1 MASPTA
7 TTTLGKRRR
16 STRLTGELQLTT
28 FTLDHRE
35 RPHTNSLQDEEITLG
50 PLAVKR
56 TRRSLRIHPEIHHE
70 PDHIQAEKEKAASP
84 PKPIADDIENHKEN
98 RKPTQEDDN
107 SEEVIIEAQTPSKS
121 LLRRRKSIIAS
132 PPKTAPVTP
141 STPRH
146 YDVFAKAAVTTP
158 RHRVMSVGKLSRR
171 MTPSTPMTP
180 AASQTVYHQARQLFS
195 RSADPGELIGRDDER
210 DKLNTFLDRCTTT
223 HPSGCLYVSGPP
235 GTGKSAIVNKVT
247 DKFASETSTVR
258 KAYIN
263 CMSIKSSKDL
273 YVTLLDQLVS
283 QDADKEDLSTETDVV
298 AALQKLILPKKKTQD
313 VLLVVL
319 DEIDHILTLDPES
332 LYSLFEWSLEKK
344 NSRLALIGIANALD
358 LTDRFLPRLKSR
370 NLKPEL
376 LPILP
381 YTAPQVKNIIIT
393 RLKSLLPGGTPK
405 DPNYI
410 PFFHPAAI
418 ELCSRKVSSQ
428 TGDLR
433 RAFEIC
439 RRAIDLVES
448 ETRLKHENEV
458 KETMLQMSPSK
469 KRSVLGENTNLSSA
483 SAAPSLFRSISTTS
497 AKPSASVS
505 ASLLKSLQ
513 ALTPATAPRVSIAHL
528 SKVTA
533 AAFSNGTTQRLKTL
547 NLQQKAALCALVAIE
562 KRNREALHNTNSA
575 SASASA
581 SFSSVTATGTNT
593 PSRRTTSTD
602 SPIAPTVKTL
612 FEAYTKLCKMDSLLH
627 PLSSSEFREVVSSL
641 ETLGLITQVDG
652 KTGSFIT
659 ASPGGGFGGLG
670 GLGTPKRGGG
680 KKKKDVFGMGGGGLV
695 AGDEKRVAA
704 CVGEREVE
712 QTLLKEDGAGTG
724 ILRGILSGEA
734 LDE

>member
-1 MASPTA
+1 MASPSA
-7 TTTLGKRRR
+7 PTTLGKRRR
-16 STRLTGELQLTT
+16 STRLT
-28 FTLDHRE
+28 
-35 RPHTNSLQDEEITLG
+35 DEEITLG

-84 PKPIADDIENHKEN
+84 PKPTADEDVENHKEN
-98 RKPTQEDDN
+98 RKPTGDEDEDRK
-107 SEEVIIEAQTPSKS
+107 EAETPAKS
-121 LLRRRKSIIAS
+121 LLRRRKSVIAS

-146 YDVFAKAAVTTP
+146 YDVFARVPVTTP

-210 DKLNTFLDRCTTT
+210 EKLNTFLDCCTTA

-283 QDADKEDLSTETDVV
+283 KDEDKEELSTESDVV
-298 AALQKLILPKKKTQD
+298 AALQKLILPRKKTQD
-313 VLLVVL
+313 VFLVVL

-458 KETMLQMSPSK
+458 KEQMLQMSPSK
-469 KRSVLGENTNLSSA
+469 KRVLGENTNLSSA
-483 SAAPSLFRSISTTS
+483 PAPSSLFRSISTG
-497 AKPSASVS
+497 PSASVS

-513 ALTPATAPRVSIAHL
+513 ALTPATAPRVSIADL

-562 KRNREALHNTNSA
+562 KRNRAAQSEALNSA
-575 SASASA
+575 SASFAS
-581 SFSSVTATGTNT
+581 TTGT
-593 PSRRTTSTD
+593 PSRKQEA
-602 SPIAPTVKTL
+602 PIAPTVKTL
-612 FEAYTKLCKMDSLLH
+612 FEAYTKLCKQDSLLH

-641 ETLGLITQVDG
+641 ETLSLITPVDG
-652 KTGSFIT
+652 KTGSFT
-659 ASPGGGFGGLG
+659 ALGYSSPGV
-670 GLGTPKRGGG
+670 GTPKRGG
-680 KKKKDVFGMGGGGLV
+680 KKKKDVFGMGGALV
-695 AGDEKRVAA
+695 AGDEKRVAS

-712 QTLLKEDGAGTG
+712 QTLLKDDGAGVG

-734 LDE
+734 LDD

>member
-1 MASPTA
+1 MTSPSAS
-7 TTTLGKRRR
+7 TTLGKRRR
-16 STRLTGELQLTT
+16 STRLTGGPQLTT
-28 FTLDHRE
+28 PSRLALGSI
-35 RPHTNSLQDEEITLG
+35 HTDTLQDEEITLG

-84 PKPIADDIENHKEN
+84 PKPIADDVENHKEN
-98 RKPTQEDDN
+98 RKPSEDN
-107 SEEVIIEAQTPSKS
+107 SEEVINEAETPSKS

-210 DKLNTFLDRCTTT
+210 EKLNTFLDRCTTA

-235 GTGKSAIVNKVT
+235 GTGKSAIVNNVT

-283 QDADKEDLSTETDVV
+283 QDEDKEELSTESDVV
-298 AALQKLILPKKKTQD
+298 AALQRLILPKKKTQD
-313 VLLVVL
+313 VFLVVL

-332 LYSLFEWSLEKK
+332 LYSFFEWSLEKK

-458 KETMLQMSPSK
+458 KEQMLQMSPSK
-469 KRSVLGENTNLSSA
+469 KSVLGENTNLSSG
-483 SAAPSLFRSISTTS
+483 SAPSSSLFRSITSTG
-497 AKPSASVS
+497 KPSASVS

-513 ALTPATAPRVSIAHL
+513 ALTSATAPRVSIAHL

-562 KRNREALHNTNSA
+562 KRNRAAQSEALNSA
-575 SASASA
+575 SASFTS
-581 SFSSVTATGTNT
+581 TTGTGT
-593 PSRRTTSTD
+593 PSRKQAET
-602 SPIAPTVKTL
+602 PIAPTVKTL
-612 FEAYTKLCKMDSLLH
+612 YEAYTKLCKQDSLLH

-641 ETLGLITQVDG
+641 ETLSLITPVDG
-652 KTGSFIT
+652 KTGLFT
-659 ASPGGGFGGLG
+659 ALGYSSPGV
-670 GLGTPKRGGG
+670 GTPKRGG
-680 KKKKDVFGMGGGGLV
+680 KKKKDVFGMGGALV
-695 AGDEKRVAA
+695 AGDEKRVAS

-724 ILRGILSGEA
+724 ILSVILSGEA
-734 LDE
+734 LDD

>member
-1 MASPTA
+1 MASPSA

-16 STRLTGELQLTT
+16 STRLT
-28 FTLDHRE
+28 
-35 RPHTNSLQDEEITLG
+35 G

-84 PKPIADDIENHKEN
+84 PKPVADEDVANHKEN
-98 RKPTQEDDN
+98 RKPTGDEEEDR
-107 SEEVIIEAQTPSKS
+107 IEAETPSKS
-121 LLRRRKSIIAS
+121 LLRRRKSVIAS

-146 YDVFAKAAVTTP
+146 YDVFARVPVTTP

-195 RSADPGELIGRDDER
+195 RSADPGELVGRDDER
-210 DKLNTFLDRCTTT
+210 EKLNTFLDRCTTT

-273 YVTLLDQLVS
+273 YVTLLDQLAS
-283 QDADKEDLSTETDVV
+283 KDEDKEELSTESDVV

-313 VLLVVL
+313 VFLVVL

-332 LYSLFEWSLEKK
+332 LYSLLEWSLEKK

-448 ETRLKHENEV
+448 EIRLKHENEV
-458 KETMLQMSPSK
+458 KEQMLQMSPSK
-469 KRSVLGENTNLSSA
+469 KRVLGENTNLSSA
-483 SAAPSLFRSISTTS
+483 PAPSSLFRSISTG
-497 AKPSASVS
+497 PSASVS

-562 KRNREALHNTNSA
+562 KRNRAAQSEAFNSA
-575 SASASA
+575 SASFTS
-581 SFSSVTATGTNT
+581 TTGT
-593 PSRRTTSTD
+593 PSRKQEA
-602 SPIAPTVKTL
+602 PIAPTVKTL
-612 FEAYTKLCKMDSLLH
+612 YEAYTKLCKQDSLLH

-641 ETLGLITQVDG
+641 ETLSLITPVDG
-652 KTGSFIT
+652 KTGSFT
-659 ASPGGGFGGLG
+659 ALGYSSPGV
-670 GLGTPKRGGG
+670 GTPKRGG
-680 KKKKDVFGMGGGGLV
+680 KKKKDVFGMGGALV
-695 AGDEKRVAA
+695 AGDEKRVAS

-712 QTLLKEDGAGTG
+712 QTLLKDDGAGVG

-734 LDE
+734 LDD